1 MSQNYLNLGKL
12 YTLTS
17 TNNICITGASLIH
30 GIYNG
35 ANANIMITIDNQHG
49 IHVAADQSVTFPNP
63 VPFKTIKTSAATA
76 TGIILY
82 S

>member
-1 MSQNYLNLGKL
+1 MSQNYLNVGRF

-17 TNNICITGASLIH
+17 TVNISITGASLIH
-30 GIYNG
+30 GIYNA
-35 ANANIMITIDNQHG
+35 ANANIVVTVDGKYN
-49 IHVAADQSVTFPNP
+49 IHVAADQSVNFINP
-63 VPFKTIKTSAATA
+63 VSFKTLKTSAATA